1 MNQEK
6 VDKLNNR
13 MKAILKFFFQPK
25 AAIFYFFG
33 GLGFFI
39 PVSLYAFSD
48 FFGWSA
54 PRGGEAGLAILIS
67 IGATLSLSI
76 NYLISKKKHPF
87 SQYVT
92 AGLLAFW
99 VGFSAGFVAP
109 ITQSKPYWAWGEPPT
124 ASELLLVPRVAHAG
138 GAVSGLT
145 YTNSLEA
152 LEFNKDRFD
161 LFEVDLIML
170 GDGSVVCLHDFD
182 ASAIEY
188 LGKKISAETEIS
200 EFLRLRNSVQGKV
213 TPCTLEELEEWLI
226 QNPTKKIVTDTK
238 NSTLS
243 ILNRVSMGLP
253 NAKNRFIPQIYQLDE
268 YEPVERLGFEDI
280 IFTTYRFSQLNQE
293 LINFVKDANL
303 FAVTITSTQV
313 PALAESITKLGVP
326 IYVHTVNDLFWYDR
340 VRSWGISNIYTDF
353 LNATIDGY

>member
-1 MNQEK
+1 M
-6 VDKLNNR
+6 DKMRSTLT
-13 MKAILKFFFQPK
+13 LLFQPK
-25 AAIFYFFG
+25 AVIAYFFG
-33 GLGFFI
+33 AFGFFI
-39 PVSLYAFSD
+39 PIGLYAFSD

-67 IGATLSLSI
+67 IAATLSLVF
-76 NYLISKKKHPF
+76 NHLIAEKKRPF
-87 SQYVT
+87 SHYVT

-99 VGFSAGFVAP
+99 VGFSAGFIAP
-109 ITQSKPYWAWGEPPT
+109 IIQSQPYWAWGEPPA

-138 GAVSGLT
+138 GAVNGLT

-161 LFEVDLIML
+161 LFEIDLIML
-170 GDGSVVCLHDFD
+170 GDGAVVCLHDFD
-182 ASAIEY
+182 ESSLSY
-188 LGKKISAETEIS
+188 LGKRISAETEFS
-200 EFLRLRNSVQGKV
+200 EFLSLRNSMQGQV

-243 ILNRVSMGLP
+243 ILQRISTGLP
-253 NAKNRFIPQIYQLDE
+253 DATNRFIPQIYQLDE
-268 YEPVERLGFEDI
+268 YEPAERLGFQDI

-293 LINFVKDANL
+293 LINFVKDADL

-313 PALAESITKLGVP
+313 PVMAESITKLGVP

-340 VRSWGISNIYTDF
+340 VRGWGVSNIYTDF